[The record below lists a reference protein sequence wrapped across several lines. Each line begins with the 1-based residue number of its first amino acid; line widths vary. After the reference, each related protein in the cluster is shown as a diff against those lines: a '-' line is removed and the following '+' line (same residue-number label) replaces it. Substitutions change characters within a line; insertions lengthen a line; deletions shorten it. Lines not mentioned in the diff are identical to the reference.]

1 MNSGNGGGGAGGAG
15 GLGMMGMRAS
25 PFTVSQWQELEH
37 QALIFKYMVAGLPV
51 PPDLVLPIQKS
62 FESISHRFFHHPTM
76 GYCSFYGKKVDPEP
90 GRCRRT
96 DGKKWRCSKDAY
108 PDSKYCE
115 RHMHRGRNRS
125 RKPVESQT
133 ITQSSSTVTS
143 LTATGSSGGTGSY
156 QNLPLHAFGNPQG
169 TTSGTNQS
177 HYHVDSI
184 SCGIPNKDYRP
195 DYLHCMDF
203 NLLGALHLLCDMNL
217 LLAAIPGVRSI
228 VGPMMMKLYGKNKFV
243 DIGHVLTYIVQ
254 KLSKFLFCS
263 AQNNFSTI
271 VIALCKTTPCV
282 RYLQV
287 QGLKPEVGE
296 HSFFTE
302 ASGSNR
308 GLQMDSP
315 IDSAWP
321 LMQSRVSSH
330 PQSKSSN
337 TSILQNDYPQHSFF
351 NSEFTSGEPVK
362 QEGQSL
368 RPFFDEWP
376 KTRDSWSGLEDERS
390 HQTSFSTTKLSISI
404 PMASSDLS
412 ATSSRSPHGS
422 GHEIKRN
429 LAGAHD

>member
-1 MNSGNGGGGAGGAG
+1 M
-15 GLGMMGMRAS
+15 LV
-25 PFTVSQWQELEH
+25 PFCNEECDAWYFGYDFSV
-37 QALIFKYMVAGLPV
+37 
-51 PPDLVLPIQKS
+51 
-62 FESISHRFFHHPTM
+62 

-184 SCGIPNKDYRP
+184 SCGIPNKEYRYNIPVSKRINYCWTIWLLVKRICKEKCFWFSFCFNDLRP

-263 AQNNFSTI
+263 AQVSGPW
-271 VIALCKTTPCV
+271 CSEGWTP
-282 RYLQV
+282 
-287 QGLKPEVGE
+287 
-296 HSFFTE
+296 
-302 ASGSNR
+302 
-308 GLQMDSP
+308 
-315 IDSAWP
+315 
-321 LMQSRVSSH
+321 
-330 PQSKSSN
+330 
-337 TSILQNDYPQHSFF
+337 
-351 NSEFTSGEPVK
+351 
-362 QEGQSL
+362 
-368 RPFFDEWP
+368 
-376 KTRDSWSGLEDERS
+376 
-390 HQTSFSTTKLSISI
+390 
-404 PMASSDLS
+404 
-412 ATSSRSPHGS
+412 
-422 GHEIKRN
+422 
-429 LAGAHD
+429 